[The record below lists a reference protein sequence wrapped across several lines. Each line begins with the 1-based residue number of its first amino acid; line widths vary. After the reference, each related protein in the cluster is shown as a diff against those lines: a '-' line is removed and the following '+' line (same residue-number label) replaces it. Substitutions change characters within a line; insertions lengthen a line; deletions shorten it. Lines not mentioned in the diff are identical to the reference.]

1 MMGCIP
7 LSTIYEPFIRSLWIF
22 VSNDLGRFQ
31 ILFQAL
37 GSDSGSSMFATG
49 LMTLLCTAGI
59 AFYVRFLVA
68 LCKEYEPRRIGYW
81 ARWRLRSGENTTSEL
96 QEPKKPVT
104 RAAGKQVECGLLSNR
119 SKLDPRLI
127 NRERVVSDV
136 DPRSIRG
143 TIGRTLTPLSPGDW
157 ARFWL
162 CKPAKH
168 CGVGAGTTTGKKS
181 SGSCGSSGL
190 TGIGLNRHRAGRL
203 KALFRKA
210 G

>member
-1 MMGCIP
+1 MGCIP

-143 TIGRTLTPLSPGDW
+143 TIGRTLTPLSPGDG

-162 CKPAKH
+162 REPTKR
-168 CGVGAGTTTGKKS
+168 CGVGASATTGKNPP
-181 SGSCGSSGL
+181 GSCCSFD
-190 TGIGLNRHRAGRL
+190 TNGIGLHRRGAGRR